1 MRTSEKAGRGR
12 RRVPGMASAAK
23 RVRRESGAGALAAF
37 LQWCDHVGLVLSPK
51 VCVSREGTVADYGL
65 IAREDL
71 LAGEVLFTVPR
82 TALLSQHTSS
92 ISSLLEKEQDSLE
105 SPSGWIPLLISLLH
119 ESTISNSHWGT
130 YFSLWPDFIGLDHP
144 MFWSKEERWRLLQG
158 TGILEAVDKDLAN
171 IEKEYSSIILPFLKA
186 HPDLFNPNVHTLE
199 LYKKLVAFVMAY
211 SFQEPLE
218 EDEEDEEAPN
228 PPVMVPMAD
237 LLNHVANHN
246 ANLEYSPEC
255 LKMVAIQPIL
265 KGQEVFNTY
274 GQMASWQLLHMYGF
288 AQPYPGN
295 RDDAADIQ
303 MLTLCKAALQATKT
317 DAEQE
322 LVLEQW
328 DLLCQMEMV
337 GEEGAFVIGWEKVLT
352 EEELFTALK
361 VLGMSAEEFK
371 EFKEQEGWTNEMGE
385 NGNTDL
391 TLSMVPTLKASWKK
405 LLFDAT
411 LLTLQAYSSDLKA
424 EEEVLSDQQAFSELS
439 SREQFAMQVRYGQ
452 KKILQQLLEL
462 ASS

>member
-1 MRTSEKAGRGR
+1 
-12 RRVPGMASAAK
+12 MASSAK
-23 RVRRESGAGALAAF
+23 RVRRDSSTGALAAF
-37 LQWCDHVGLVLSPK
+37 LEWCDGVGLVLSPK

-71 LAGEVLFTVPR
+71 PTGEVLFTVPR

-92 ISSLLEKEQDSLE
+92 LSSLLEKEQDSLQ
-105 SPSGWIPLLISLLH
+105 SQSGWVPLLISLLH

-130 YFSLWPDFIGLDHP
+130 YFSLWPNFSGLDHP
-144 MFWSKEERWRLLQG
+144 MFWSEEERWRLLQG

-171 IEKEYSSIILPFLKA
+171 IQMEYSSIILPFLKA
-186 HPDLFNPNVHTLE
+186 HPDLFNPKVHTLE

-218 EDEEDEEAPN
+218 EDEEDEEEPN
-228 PPVMVPMAD
+228 PPMMVPMAD
-237 LLNHVANHN
+237 LLNHVASHN

-255 LKMVAIQPIL
+255 LKMVAIQPIH

-274 GQMASWQLLHMYGF
+274 GQMANWQLLHMYGF

-303 MLTLCKAALQATKT
+303 MLTLCKAALQAAKT
-317 DAEQE
+317 DVERQ

-328 DLLCQMEMV
+328 DLLCKMEMV

-361 VLGMSAEEFK
+361 VLGMPAEEFK
-371 EFKEQEGWTNEMGE
+371 EFKEEEGWANEMGE

-391 TLSMVPTLKASWKK
+391 TLSMIPTLKASWKK

-411 LLTLQAYSSDLKA
+411 LLTLQAYSSGLKA
-424 EEEVLSDQQAFSELS
+424 EEDVLSDQQAFSKLNC
-439 SREQFAMQVRYGQ
+439 REQFALHVRYGQ

-462 ASS
+462 VSS

>member
-1 MRTSEKAGRGR
+1 
-12 RRVPGMASAAK
+12 MASAAK
-23 RVRRESGAGALAAF
+23 RVRREPGPGALAAF
-37 LQWCDHVGLVLSPK
+37 LEWCGDAGLVLSPK
-51 VCVSREGTVADYGL
+51 VCVSREGTVTDYGL

-71 LAGEVLFTVPR
+71 QAGEVLFTVPR
-82 TALLSQHTSS
+82 NALLSQHTSS
-92 ISSLLEKEQDSLE
+92 LSSLLEKEQASLE
-105 SPSGWIPLLISLLH
+105 SQSGWVPLLIALLH
-119 ESTISNSHWGT
+119 ESTISNSYWGP
-130 YFSLWPDFIGLDHP
+130 YFSLWHDFSGLDHP
-144 MFWSKEERWRLLQG
+144 MFWSEEERRRLLQG
-158 TGILEAVDKDLAN
+158 TGVSEAVDKDLAN
-171 IEKEYSSIILPFLKA
+171 IQTEYSSVILPFLKA
-186 HPDLFNPNVHTLE
+186 HPEIFNPKVHTLE

-218 EDEEDEEAPN
+218 EDAEDEPN
-228 PPVMVPMAD
+228 PPVMVPVAD

-255 LKMVAIQPIL
+255 LKMVVVQPIR

-274 GQMASWQLLHMYGF
+274 GEMASWQLLHMYGF
-288 AQPYPGN
+288 AEPYPGN

-303 MLTLCKAALQATKT
+303 MLTLYKAALQVTKT
-317 DAEQE
+317 DAEKQ
-322 LVLEQW
+322 LVLDQW

-352 EEELFTALK
+352 GEELSMALK

-371 EFKEQEGWTNEMGE
+371 EFKEQEDWADKMGE

-391 TLSMVPTLKASWKK
+391 TLSMIPTFKASWKK

-424 EEEVLSDQQAFSELS
+424 EEEMLSDQQAFSKLS
-439 SREQFAMQVRYGQ
+439 CRERFALQVRYGQ
-452 KKILQQLLEL
+452 KKILHQLLEL
-462 ASS
+462 VSS

>member
-1 MRTSEKAGRGR
+1 
-12 RRVPGMASAAK
+12 MASSAK
-23 RVRRESGAGALAAF
+23 RARRESGAGALAAF
-37 LQWCDHVGLVLSPK
+37 LEWCDRVGLVLSPK
-51 VCVSREGTVADYGL
+51 VYVSREGTVADYGL

-71 LAGEVLFTVPR
+71 PAGEVLFTVPR

-92 ISSLLEKEQDSLE
+92 ISSLLEKEQDSLK
-105 SPSGWIPLLISLLH
+105 SQSGWVPLLISLLY

-130 YFSLWPDFIGLDHP
+130 YFSLWPDFSGLDHP
-144 MFWSKEERWRLLQG
+144 MFWSEEERWRLLQG

-171 IEKEYSSIILPFLKA
+171 IQMEYSSIILPFLKA
-186 HPDLFNPNVHTLE
+186 HPDLFNPKVHTLE
-199 LYKKLVAFVMAY
+199 LYKKLVAFIMAY

-218 EDEEDEEAPN
+218 EDMEDEEPN
-228 PPVMVPMAD
+228 PPMMVPMAD

-255 LKMVAIQPIL
+255 LKMVVIQPIR

-274 GQMASWQLLHMYGF
+274 GEMASWQLLHMYGF

-303 MLTLCKAALQATKT
+303 MLTLCKAALQAAKT
-317 DAEQE
+317 DAEQQ

-371 EFKEQEGWTNEMGE
+371 EFKEQEGWANEMGE

-391 TLSMVPTLKASWKK
+391 TLSMIPTLKASWKK

-411 LLTLQAYSSDLKA
+411 LLTLQAYNSDLKA
-424 EEEVLSDQQAFSELS
+424 EEEVLINQQAFSKLS
-439 SREQFAMQVRYGQ
+439 CREQFALQVRYGQ